1 MDYGKAGDKVKEAV
15 EQALEEMIQ
24 AINEWFNEQAART
37 DLEQTIQRTKLQMGI
52 FDDIFVLYK
61 PGRTIV
67 DSLDMGWDEGSLST
81 QTIRFTEEMVR
92 TEVQPRLV
100 EVIQE
105 KLADWADTPLIDYRF
120 TFRGKFPTS
129 NGMLKL
135 TLLEYVNEEKRQL
148 LLERIRTY
156 TEQRLEQGVHPT
168 KPLETT
174 FLAKHLLDPVLFP
187 SLDSPWIIRQY
198 EQIQTLNR
206 ERKDALAEHRHTIIY
221 ALTLWAEKQFLPQFF
236 DVQVSDYREN
246 EYTLKPGQK
255 LGGQIK
261 DTNQDKDM
269 GIDPDQDQAEDSHP
283 IDLLLY
289 AAVMILRFEPSYS
302 KPRGLKFLELAKQL
316 GSEQAER
323 MLTEG
328 SGTYKPED
336 TYVKTEQV
344 KCQANDVFARIT
356 IQIHQE
362 GPGAY
367 QQALA
372 FIIRLLE
379 QGFPK
384 SYHIKLK
391 SKAKQY
397 LPVKGLAKSD
407 THRFFANAL
416 AYPELHPLLEQYARA
431 AIQEFEF
438 YADTEGE
445 KSGMPGSYAVFGLG
459 LSSEQYF
466 PLIND
471 YMGQVDDEHQMIQDK
486 FIAAFAE
493 KYGVTVNSVSVLV
506 QGLRRSTDGL
516 KLKLLPEFEQDE
528 KLEWLLGQVEELE
541 SHDAQRVL
549 YPIFGKVEK
558 LVALARKA
566 DGKRKELLLGLS
578 QAAGK

>member
-1 MDYGKAGDKVKEAV
+1 MFYGKAGDRMTAAL

-24 AINEWFNEQAART
+24 AIHEWFDEQTART

-92 TEVQPRLV
+92 TEIQPRLV
-100 EVIQE
+100 EVVQE
-105 KLADWADTPLIDYRF
+105 KLAEWADTPLIDYRF
-120 TFRGKFPTS
+120 TFRGKFPTRD
-129 NGMLKL
+129 GMLKL
-135 TLLEYVNEEKRQL
+135 TLLEYINEEKRQR

-156 TEQRLEQGVHPT
+156 TEQKLENGVYPT

-174 FLAKHLLDPVLFP
+174 FLAKYLLDPVLFP
-187 SLDSPWIIRQY
+187 SMDAAWIIRQY
-198 EQIQTLNR
+198 ERIQTLNR

-221 ALTLWAEKQFLPQFF
+221 ALTLWAERQFLPQYF
-236 DVQVSDYREN
+236 DVQISDYREN
-246 EYTLKPGQK
+246 EYTLKSGQK
-255 LGGQIK
+255 LDG
-261 DTNQDKDM
+261 QDKDIEIGM
-269 GIDPDQDQAEDSHP
+269 NQDQAEDSHP

-344 KCQANDVFARIT
+344 ECQANDVFARIT

-367 QQALA
+367 QQAIA

-379 QGFPK
+379 QGFSK
-384 SYHIKLK
+384 GYHIKLK
-391 SKAKQY
+391 SKVKQY
-397 LPVKGLAKSD
+397 LPIKGLVKSD

-416 AYPELHPLLEQYARA
+416 EYPELHSFLEQYARA

-445 KSGMPGSYAVFGLG
+445 KSGMPGSYAAFGLG
-459 LSSEQYF
+459 LTSEQYF
-466 PLIND
+466 PLIHD

-486 FIAAFAE
+486 FIVAFAD
-493 KYGVTVNSVSVLV
+493 KYGVTADSVSVLV
-506 QGLRRSTDGL
+506 QSLRRSTDGL

-528 KLEWLLGQVEELE
+528 KLEWLLEQVQELE
-541 SHDAQRVL
+541 SYDVQRVL

-566 DGKRKELLLGLS
+566 EGKRKESLLRLA
-578 QAAGK
+578 QAAGG